1 MRLESDVKIVKNL
14 LEVVLS
20 RKRRSTPEDDLNS
33 SFNARVAATIDDF
46 LSRVL
51 RFIENPGGGS
61 TSLPEDRTVYCKD
74 AYGQYVK
81 VVEEYYRRAIGT
93 SNGVVYGP
101 CEIMLMEDDEKLRSN
116 IYLPMKSDIHI
127 YLGLFRTSR
136 SYNVTNKVELQYNIV
151 LDL

>member
-1 MRLESDVKIVKNL
+1 MRLESDFKIVKNL

-51 RFIENPGGGS
+51 QFIENPDGGS
-61 TSLPEDRTVYCKD
+61 TGLPEDRTVYCKD

-101 CEIMLMEDDEKLRSN
+101 CEIMLMEDDEN
-116 IYLPMKSDIHI
+116 
-127 YLGLFRTSR
+127 
-136 SYNVTNKVELQYNIV
+136 
-151 LDL
+151 

>member
-1 MRLESDVKIVKNL
+1 MRLESDFKIVKNL
-14 LEVVLS
+14 MEVVLS

-61 TSLPEDRTVYCKD
+61 ISLPEDRTVYCKD

-81 VVEEYYRRAIGT
+81 VVEEYYRRAIET
-93 SNGVVYGP
+93 SDGVVSGP
-101 CEIMLMEDDEKLRSN
+101 SDIMLMEDDEN
-116 IYLPMKSDIHI
+116 
-127 YLGLFRTSR
+127 
-136 SYNVTNKVELQYNIV
+136 
-151 LDL
+151 